1 MQRMQDTVKDGR
13 GIQGKCVCWAGEAL
27 HDVPLPTVPRRLTVK
42 CGQRP
47 GKTEAITSGEDKYL
61 WTENLMWKW
70 AGQKTLSVESHYSLC
85 HHIGYYWFIY
95 YTNKEYRNC
104 AYTEGRR
111 HCLTLGQEIRKVQ
124 WPPKSDFL
132 KMAQDHS
139 NVILDIWKN
148 SVAWRIR

>member
-1 MQRMQDTVKDGR
+1 MQRIQDTVKDGR
-13 GIQGKCVCWAGEAL
+13 GIQGKCVCWVGEAL
-27 HDVPLPTVPRRLTVK
+27 HDVPLPTLPRRLTVK
-42 CGQRP
+42 RGQQL
-47 GKTEAITSGEDKYL
+47 GKTEAITSRGEKYL

-70 AGQKTLSVESHYSLC
+70 ARQNTLSVESHYSLY
-85 HHIGYYWFIY
+85 HIGYYWFTY
-95 YTNKEYRNC
+95 CTNKEYRNC
-104 AYTEGRR
+104 AYTEVRR
-111 HCLTLGQEIRKVQ
+111 YCLTLGQEIRKVQ